1 VGPDT
6 PITREERS
14 TNTRTVVTA
23 DFSQQS
29 KIYQMDYMEGWITD
43 NSTQTIDIDPT
54 RDEELK
60 GMDIANMA

>member
-1 VGPDT
+1 MGSDT
-6 PITREERS
+6 PVTREDRS
-14 TNTRTVVTA
+14 TNTRVVVTS

-29 KIYQMDYMEGWITD
+29 KIYQMDYMEGWIMD

-60 GMDIANMA
+60 GMDIAKMA